1 MTKPDEILKNAVE
14 HVLADDGFKIL
25 TPSSRSA
32 VEDARK
38 LLQWFSLP
46 NSKEVFYEFAEKLVS
61 DVDRCFDPPK
71 KSETEDHESD
81 NWIKLVDRGG
91 LNHVSNAMYMAIV
104 SMELE
109 VQKQLQQDSTLTSKF
124 KIKLTKCLLDSE
136 ES

>member
-71 KSETEDHESD
+71 KAPRDIQHSFVTSC
-81 NWIKLVDRGG
+81 NRAKAVVLADR
-91 LNHVSNAMYMAIV
+91 LNLN
-104 SMELE
+104 
-109 VQKQLQQDSTLTSKF
+109 LTPN
-124 KIKLTKCLLDSE
+124 TKEQNDRMGN
-136 ES
+136 